1 MTMQRII
8 FTHRGWLGLCP
19 VLIANTEDA
28 SPIIEPIHPAFEPLL
43 GLSVAIFNAINW
55 MMSAMRNDH
64 EPFFVLRVTGQL
76 PDRIDAD
83 GDQ

>member
-19 VLIANTEDA
+19 VLIANTEDD
-28 SPIIEPIHPAFEPLL
+28 SPIIEPIHPAFDPLL

-55 MMSAMRNDH
+55 MMSAMRDDH

-76 PDRIDAD
+76 PDRIDVD
-83 GDQ
+83 GEQ